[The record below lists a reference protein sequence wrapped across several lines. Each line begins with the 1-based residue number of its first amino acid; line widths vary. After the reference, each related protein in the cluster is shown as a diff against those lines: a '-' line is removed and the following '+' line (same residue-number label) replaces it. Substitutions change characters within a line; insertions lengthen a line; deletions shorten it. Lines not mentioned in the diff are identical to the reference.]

1 MTLKMTV
8 WQKIKQKL
16 RLRFYRWLDKRQP
29 ASTELTLRQHLLYVF
44 PSAYGAWF
52 VLLIILLYIFGSN
65 YQNNL
70 ILLCAYLLLSLFC
83 CCILAAFFNLYR
95 LQLKTSPPLTMPLHT
110 YAGQSLMLSLAL
122 SHTEH
127 KKMLSFS
134 GDEFE
139 ALLFETLPE
148 LLQLELYPRQRGFY
162 QLQRFKL
169 ESYFP
174 FGLIRCWTYIQLQ
187 QPYWVY
193 PAPAELKYTNAT
205 PHQQLPDQPDQLA
218 PYQPGDQASSIDWK
232 RLAKNPWQP
241 VVRQNSESSVPA
253 LPKTLIVTATGAA
266 LELQLSQFCVLL
278 HQYEQQGESYSLST
292 PLSTIGPDQGQAHLH
307 RCLQALTLC

>member
-1 MTLKMTV
+1 MTLKMKV

-16 RLRFYRWLDKRQP
+16 RQRFDRWLEQRQP
-29 ASTELTLRQHLLYVF
+29 AATELTLRQHLLYVF

-52 VLLIILLYIFGSN
+52 VLLIILLYVFGSN

-83 CCILAAFFNLYR
+83 CCILAAFFNLYK
-95 LQLKTSPPLTMPLHT
+95 LQLKTSPPLAVPLYT
-110 YAGQSLMLSLAL
+110 YASQNLTLSLAL
-122 SHTEH
+122 SHAEH
-127 KKMLSFS
+127 KKMLLFS

-148 LLQLELYPRQRGFY
+148 LVQLELYPRPRGFY

-169 ESYFP
+169 ESYYP

-187 QPYWVY
+187 QAYWVY
-193 PAPAELKYTNAT
+193 PTPSESKNTNAA
-205 PHQQLPDQPDQLA
+205 PRQQILDQPDQLA
-218 PYQPGDQASSIDWK
+218 PYLPGDPASSIDWK

-241 VVRQNSESSVPA
+241 VVRQNSESSLPA

-266 LELQLSQFCVLL
+266 LELQLSDFCFLL
-278 HQYEQQGESYSLST
+278 HQYEQQGESYSLVT
-292 PLSTIGPDQGQAHLH
+292 ATGTIGPDQGQTHLH
-307 RCLQALTLC
+307 RCLQALALC